1 MLLRGIQYSK
11 IQNYMIVD
19 IGSSPDLLI
28 KQEKEGKK
36 LVLYGHN
43 GVNKS
48 ILKVY
53 PFVLHYIKEII
64 E

>member
-1 MLLRGIQYSK
+1 
-11 IQNYMIVD
+11 MIVD

-53 PFVLHYIKEII
+53 SFLLYFL
-64 E
+64 